1 MKRVK
6 EIAESEE
13 RERLYARG
21 KEQEYFKKTFRE
33 IPWENQETEIEDKL
47 IEYDKQQAIAH
58 DLNVFKQ
65 LNDRANN
72 LEAVY
77 RQNPSTDPDAL
88 VSLAHVSRTQFAG
101 HKETPIY
108 HYDKQENKNEAIQ
121 EAA

>member
-1 MKRVK
+1 
-6 EIAESEE
+6 
-13 RERLYARG
+13 
-21 KEQEYFKKTFRE
+21 
-33 IPWENQETEIEDKL
+33 
-47 IEYDKQQAIAH
+47 H

-108 HYDKQENKNEAIQ
+108 HYTYHAQNEQENKNVTLQQNDTTKHIQ
-121 EAA
+121 ETEQVQNSAA